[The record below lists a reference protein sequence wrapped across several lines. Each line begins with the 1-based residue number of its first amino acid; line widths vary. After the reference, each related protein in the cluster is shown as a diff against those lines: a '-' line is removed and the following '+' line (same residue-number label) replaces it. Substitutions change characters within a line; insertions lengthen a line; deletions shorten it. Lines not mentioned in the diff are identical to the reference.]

1 MIKWGAV
8 VDASDHDALVDYL
21 STNFSVE
28 QAPYQAP
35 RTSANRRF
43 RRSRTRQEE
52 FRRTPAASFR
62 DGKALPTQRPA
73 RVPGRYGSAA
83 QYRAQN
89 LCQSMRRRMH

>member
-52 FRRTPAASFR
+52 FRRTPGREFQRRQSATDPASR
-62 DGKALPTQRPA
+62 KGSRTLRQRCPIQS
-73 RVPGRYGSAA
+73 P
-83 QYRAQN
+83 N